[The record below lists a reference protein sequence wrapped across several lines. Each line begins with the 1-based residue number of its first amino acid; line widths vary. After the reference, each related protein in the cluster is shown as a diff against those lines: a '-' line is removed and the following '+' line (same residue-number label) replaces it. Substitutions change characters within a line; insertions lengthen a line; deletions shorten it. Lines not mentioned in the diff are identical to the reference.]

1 MKKIQKAAVL
11 SILSLTLTLILTAG
25 WVLLTPI
32 TVYAS
37 TCCADCGIAPAVCCT
52 GSGECT
58 ATDHSGCRASN
69 GRYAAPMI
77 QVCQV
82 F

>member
-11 SILSLTLTLILTAG
+11 SILSLTSTLIFTAG

-37 TCCADCGIAPAVCCT
+37 TCCANCGIAPAVCCMGT
-52 GSGECT
+52 GQCT
-58 ATDHSGCRASN
+58 ATDGSGCRASN
-69 GRYAAPMI
+69 GPYVAPMI
-77 QVCQV
+77 QSCQV